1 MAQNPTDYETN
12 PDEEQPQPMPGK
24 RLDALEDFDPAFSP
38 SMVIDLETAY
48 HSLQESKG
56 EIPDIK
62 STQKI
67 NPARLLD
74 VIVEEATLLRKSK
87 THPEKITPVLMEK
100 LGYDTGTILGRAALA
115 ISEVAGGIAD
125 QPTYH
130 NPQHITEVILA
141 AFCLGKREHLGPERL
156 AEVLIAAAAHDL
168 GHDGSTNQTPYSL
181 ETRSYDIA
189 YPLMESAGMSS
200 EAIDRVGQMIL
211 ATDFAHG
218 VPIVRENY
226 RTYKKYGM
234 HGDPEVQLLN
244 AQCLILTESDI
255 LFSCFNESYNEM
267 LSNLLSEEW
276 GKGPELNIEARIG
289 FLQSV
294 EFISDASQQL
304 GLEQRRQELIE
315 QLRKKAG
322 QT

>member
-1 MAQNPTDYETN
+1 MADNQIDREEKASP
-12 PDEEQPQPMPGK
+12 EQPVPVPEK
-24 RLDALEDFDPAFSP
+24 RLDVMEDFDPAFSP

-56 EIPDIK
+56 ETPDIRI
-62 STQKI
+62 TQKFK
-67 NPARLLD
+67 PAHLLD
-74 VIVEEATLLRKSK
+74 AIVEEATVLRKSK
-87 THPEKITPVLMEK
+87 THPEKIVPVLMEK
-100 LGYDTGTILGRAALA
+100 LGYGAETVLGRAALH

-141 AFCLGKREHLGPERL
+141 SFCLGKREHLEPERL
-156 AEVLIAAAAHDL
+156 AEVIIAAAGHDL

-200 EAIDRVGQMIL
+200 EAIERIGQMIL
-211 ATDFAHG
+211 ATDFVHG

-226 RTYKKYGM
+226 RAFKKYGM

-244 AQCLILTESDI
+244 AQCLILTEADI
-255 LFSCFNESYNEM
+255 LFSCFNESYNKM

-276 GKGPELNIEARIG
+276 GKGPELELGARIG

-294 EFISDASQQL
+294 EFISEASQQL
-304 GLEQRRQELIE
+304 GLEQRRLELIE
-315 QLRKKAG
+315 QL
-322 QT
+322 QSQVE